1 MSELF
6 DRLFNSEIADTI
18 AGYVLLFG
26 LGLFLYIAN
35 WVILFNNMKSGN
47 KWSSMVPPLGG
58 LLIAV
63 GILLVG
69 GGWWA
74 LLGLTDP
81 FIFVTVYAL
90 VKHPRVETAETHN
103 NKDKEEA
110 DENGDKNKNGKHS
123 N

>member
-63 GILLVG
+63 GILLAG

-74 LLGLTDP
+74 LVGLTDP
-81 FIFVTVYAL
+81 CIFLIVYSL
-90 VKHPRVETAETHN
+90 IKELGKDRTETDEI
-103 NKDKEEA
+103 KDKEETE
-110 DENGDKNKNGKHS
+110 ENGRNGE
-123 N
+123 